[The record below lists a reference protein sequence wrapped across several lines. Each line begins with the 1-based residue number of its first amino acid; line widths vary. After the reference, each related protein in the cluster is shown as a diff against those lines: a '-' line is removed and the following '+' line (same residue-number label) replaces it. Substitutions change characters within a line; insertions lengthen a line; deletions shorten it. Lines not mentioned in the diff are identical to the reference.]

1 MSRFASLFASI
12 FLVSTTYNVPAQE
25 SGDPVSGEKIFKR
38 CSICHKLAADENR
51 RGPLLEGIVGRPA
64 ASASDYPYSDAMRAA
79 AAGGLVWT
87 EEQLAL
93 FLKRPQGM
101 IKGTWMAFPGLGKS
115 KEIRDVIAYLRQHQN

>member
-1 MSRFASLFASI
+1 MFPLRSPEIRL
-12 FLVSTTYNVPAQE
+12 PAK
-25 SGDPVSGEKIFKR
+25 KIFKR
-38 CSICHKLAADENR
+38 CSICHKLDADESR

-64 ASASDYPYSDAMRAA
+64 ASASDYSDAMRAA

-115 KEIRDVIAYLRQHQN
+115 KEIRDVIVYLRQHQN